1 MILGTIA
8 NFAAYEAAMSC
19 IKGVAVKSGSK
30 FIDKAVIPVGAF
42 IIASMIGDKAQDYTE
57 GKVEEVKTMVK
68 AAKNLAD
75 AKRNGDLL
83 DDFDDFDFDDGIVEN
98 VFDKAEEV
106 KEEEENGESGNA

>member
-1 MILGTIA
+1 MILGMIA

-19 IKGVAVKSGSK
+19 IKGVAVKSGCK

-68 AAKNLAD
+68 ATKGLIDAKNNSD
-75 AKRNGDLL
+75 DL
-83 DDFDDFDFDDGIVEN
+83 DDFDIFEDEIVEN